1 MNTSTM
7 SCCNAGAGDVFCL
20 WHAWEPSWAIAM
32 VTFVVPVRWSL
43 LPRCFVVLGWFWH
56 HKMWRAVTRLW
67 LKAIVSQDVG
77 MWKAV
82 GGFQL
87 NRSNQVNI
95 KGCVSSLCCTKRN
108 NDCQRRF
115 WPYWMPV
122 QLAWSPRIPAT
133 HPKLVRGQ
141 IGIQDIKRILLQEF
155 ANRHLPLHLLLLFSS
170 FFFSFFVLFWVFC
183 ICFCQILHFCLHT
196 SPFKVPCVFLL
207 RKHQKND
214 IHCFFFFP
222 W

>member
-32 VTFVVPVRWSL
+32 VTFVVLVRWSL

-170 FFFSFFVLFWVFC
+170 FFFFFCPFLNLLYLF
-183 ICFCQILHFCLHT
+183 LSDLA
-196 SPFKVPCVFLL
+196 FLPPHISL
-207 RKHQKND
+207 QSAM
-214 IHCFFFFP
+214 CFFFFENTKITTSIAFFFP

>member
-1 MNTSTM
+1 M

-20 WHAWEPSWAIAM
+20 WHAWEPSWVIAM

-43 LPRCFVVLGWFWH
+43 QRCFVVLGWFWH
-56 HKMWRAVTRLW
+56 HKVWRAVTRLW
-67 LKAIVSQDVG
+67 PKAIVSQDVG

-170 FFFSFFVLFWVFC
+170 FFFIVLSFLASFVFVSVRSCIFASTHLPSKCHVF
-183 ICFCQILHFCLHT
+183 
-196 SPFKVPCVFLL
+196 FLL
-207 RKHQKND
+207 RKHKKKTTS
-214 IHCFFFFP
+214 IAFFFP